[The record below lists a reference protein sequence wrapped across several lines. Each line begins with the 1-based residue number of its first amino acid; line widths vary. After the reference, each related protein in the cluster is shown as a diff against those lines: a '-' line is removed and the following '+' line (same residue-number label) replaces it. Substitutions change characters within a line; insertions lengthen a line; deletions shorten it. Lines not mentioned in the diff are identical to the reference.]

1 MTESAGMRLLVCGNT
16 DRGDDGAAIWAV
28 ARLLASPADVPD
40 GVEIRRCGQLDIEH
54 LLEVPARMGVIIAD
68 AAVGVPAGTT
78 VTLTL
83 DQLLANPSGPA
94 PQSSHALPIDQVVG
108 IASVLAN
115 EPRRGLF
122 VGIGGE
128 SFGFGQSM
136 SPAVRAGMPAYVE
149 AIAAAIARIAAPATG
164 KRGG

>member
-1 MTESAGMRLLVCGNT
+1 MTEAAGVRLLVCGNT

-28 ARLLASPADVPD
+28 ARLLAGPGTSVPED
-40 GVEIRRCGQLDIEH
+40 VEIRRCGQLDVEH
-54 LLEVPARMGVIIAD
+54 LLEVPAQMGVIIVD
-68 AAVGVPAGTT
+68 AAVGVPAGTI

-108 IASVLAN
+108 IASVLAD

-149 AIAAAIARIAAPATG
+149 AIAAAIALLAPPATVP
-164 KRGG
+164 GG